1 MQEFSEERIRA
12 LVFLRKKEGKR
23 GCENYRIDRMAENN
37 EVLKLHYPA
46 KRNDNLVDNEVMAV
60 PKLTLTETTKASIN
74 RKNNMRIEKMS
85 TDRNVSQIFKTY
97 HESKEEADPENN
109 G

>member
-1 MQEFSEERIRA
+1 MVDQECEMAINIRNITSLKILQGKSGISMQEFSEERIKA

-37 EVLKLHYPA
+37 E
-46 KRNDNLVDNEVMAV
+46 
-60 PKLTLTETTKASIN
+60 
-74 RKNNMRIEKMS
+74 RIEKMS